1 MSLEDEMAKTLSKP
15 AEYDAF
21 VSPKLDD
28 ILKTDVALKALIT
41 SSNAISTSNIPINM
55 NNNTLVQNWVWIKT
69 NTSSM
74 YDFTYG
80 DKPVE
85 EEVKN
90 GYAVFLSVKTYT
102 KEQTAMI
109 QTELNDA
116 SNNNIKKCPII
127 ISSYGTINI
136 KSKNKTIPNE
146 NNPLSGKET
155 DNYNSGPDENYYV
168 SNTLSW
174 DSNNVISND
183 LKYILWF
190 NENLKLYHLLYNPIH
205 RVGFNFLNGIITSNC
220 AVIFSTYS

>member
-1 MSLEDEMAKTLSKP
+1 MSLDDEMAKTLSKP

-41 SSNAISTSNIPINM
+41 SSNAISFPKNM
-55 NNNTLVQNWVWIKT
+55 NDNTLVQNWVWIKT

-116 SNNNIKKCPII
+116 SNNNIKK
-127 ISSYGTINI
+127 
-136 KSKNKTIPNE
+136 
-146 NNPLSGKET
+146 
-155 DNYNSGPDENYYV
+155 
-168 SNTLSW
+168 
-174 DSNNVISND
+174 
-183 LKYILWF
+183 
-190 NENLKLYHLLYNPIH
+190 
-205 RVGFNFLNGIITSNC
+205 
-220 AVIFSTYS
+220 